1 MFCQYD
7 VGDNDFYWLNVDNKK
22 TFFVFPEQKFID
34 RGIIGSSKK
43 NTFFKITL
51 KEKIHKISEWIL
63 PYMFDYE
70 NIDRERLLAL
80 LM

>member
-1 MFCQYD
+1 MSNIYENTIEEF
-7 VGDNDFYWLNVDNKK
+7 NK
-22 TFFVFPEQKFID
+22 
-34 RGIIGSSKK
+34 RGYTLLTTK
-43 NTFFKITL
+43 FFKITL
-51 KEKIHKISEWIL
+51 KEKISEWIL